1 MMKRFILAI
10 IVAFTPLLLA
20 PLVHAEEMAV
30 AGQAQSVNINSAD
43 AETLAHNLVGVGL
56 SRAQEI
62 VRYREAYGPFYSVE
76 DLMEVRGIGRST
88 LEKNRDRITLE

>member
-1 MMKRFILAI
+1 MIKRLVLALVI
-10 IVAFTPLLLA
+10 SLTPMLVGT
-20 PLVHAEEMAV
+20 LVHAEDMA
-30 AGQAQSVNINSAD
+30 AASQAQSVNINSAD

-62 VRYREAYGPFYSVE
+62 VRYRESYGPFYSVE

-88 LEKNRDRITLE
+88 LKKNRDRITLE